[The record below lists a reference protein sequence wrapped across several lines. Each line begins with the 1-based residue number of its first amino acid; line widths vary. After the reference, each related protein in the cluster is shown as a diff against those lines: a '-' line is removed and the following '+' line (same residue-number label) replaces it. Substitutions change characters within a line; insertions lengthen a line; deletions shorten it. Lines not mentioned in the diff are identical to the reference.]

1 MKQDENKLRLWQDR
15 LQAAENAIEGERA
28 RMKKREKLY
37 EGDHTIYGAGGRAQ
51 AGADGVSEATH
62 VRNVCFEMV
71 ETQVDSTIPSP
82 KVTAVRPED
91 EGLADI
97 VENLL
102 RDVMDR
108 LPMERINDEGERIS
122 PVQGGHGLL
131 VDWLDSVSGRDWLGD
146 LRVQLIHPRCIVPQ
160 AGVYQVADMDWV
172 FLKTPQTR
180 RQIRVNYGVELE
192 GENESDPEARR
203 LGDGPDTTEEIVT
216 MVTAYYRNKSG
227 GIGRMRWV
235 NDTVLEDLDDCQVRR
250 IHRCK
255 ACGAVGDG
263 RRCSYCGGTR
273 FETDTEEDEVL
284 TEDITLRDGTV
295 IPAMSMV
302 RDELGQPVL
311 EELTEGR
318 DVLPQLR
325 ASGGPAVRHTRLVQ
339 APTRIPYYKPDVY
352 PLVVRKNVSLPGRF
366 FGGSDIDAIA
376 DQQNTLNK
384 LSTKINAKVLGGGSF
399 TTVPEGG
406 GVFIDDR
413 DNRIL
418 RVKSAAQM
426 EMIQTYNTQVDVSAD
441 LALRAQIYE
450 EARQTIGVTDSMQG
464 RKDPTATSAVA
475 KEFSAQQA
483 AGRLESKRI
492 MKQAMYQDLFEAIFK
507 FFLAYCDEPR
517 SIRRTNEHGDVS
529 YQVFDR
535 HDFLYQDEAGEWRY
549 NTDFLFSCDSAAPL
563 ATDRQSLWKEA
574 RMNLQ
579 QGAMG
584 PVNEVTT
591 LIRFWTQMEKLHY
604 PMAGDMKKS
613 LEEQLAASQAA
624 QASQE
629 AQAASAAEGGAVPA
643 ELGISGGAQELVPDG
658 GEVMA

>member
-91 EGLADI
+91 EELADI

-227 GIGRMRWV
+227 GIGRLRWV

-263 RRCSYCGGTR
+263 RKCSYCGSTK

-399 TTVPEGG
+399 TTVPENG

-426 EMIQTYNTQVDVSAD
+426 EMIRTYNTQVDVSAD

-483 AGRLESKRI
+483 AGRLESKRV

-624 QASQE
+624 QTSRAPK
-629 AQAASAAEGGAVPA
+629 AASAAEGGTVSD
-643 ELGISGGAQELVPDG
+643 ISGGVQAVVPDG

>member
-1 MKQDENKLRLWQDR
+1 MKQDENKLRLWQER

-91 EGLADI
+91 EELADI

-131 VDWLDSVSGRDWLGD
+131 VAGLDSGSGRDWLGD

-227 GIGRMRWV
+227 GIGRLRWV

-255 ACGAVGDG
+255 ACGGVGDG
-263 RRCSYCGGTR
+263 RRCSYCGSTR

-352 PLVVRKNVSLPGRF
+352 PLVVRKNVSLPGQF

-399 TTVPEGG
+399 TTVPENG

-483 AGRLESKRI
+483 AGRLESKRV

-584 PVNEVTT
+584 PVSEVTT

-629 AQAASAAEGGAVPA
+629 AQTVPDAEGGV
-643 ELGISGGAQELVPDG
+643 QEVMPDG

>member
-91 EGLADI
+91 EELADI

-203 LGDGPDTTEEIVT
+203 LGDGPDITEEIVT

-227 GIGRMRWV
+227 GIGRLRWV

-263 RRCSYCGGTR
+263 RKCSYCGSTR

-325 ASGGPAVRHTRLVQ
+325 ASGGPAVRHARLVQ

-399 TTVPEGG
+399 TTVPENG

-483 AGRLESKRI
+483 AGRLESKRV

-624 QASQE
+624 QTSRAPK
-629 AQAASAAEGGAVPA
+629 AASTAEGGTVSD
-643 ELGISGGAQELVPDG
+643 ISGGVQAVVPDG

>member
-1 MKQDENKLRLWQDR
+1 M
-15 LQAAENAIEGERA
+15 
-28 RMKKREKLY
+28 
-37 EGDHTIYGAGGRAQ
+37 
-51 AGADGVSEATH
+51 
-62 VRNVCFEMV
+62 
-71 ETQVDSTIPSP
+71 
-82 KVTAVRPED
+82 RPED
-91 EGLADI
+91 EELADI

-160 AGVYQVADMDWV
+160 AGVYQVADMDWL

-203 LGDGPDTTEEIVT
+203 LGDGPDTTEEVVT

-227 GIGRMRWV
+227 GIGRLRWV

-255 ACGAVGDG
+255 ACGGVGDG
-263 RRCSYCGGTR
+263 RRCSYCGSTR

-311 EELTEGR
+311 EELTEGG

-325 ASGGPAVRHTRLVQ
+325 ASGGPAVRHARLVQ

-384 LSTKINAKVLGGGSF
+384 LSTKINAKVLDGGSF
-399 TTVPEGG
+399 TTVPENG

-584 PVNEVTT
+584 PVSEVTT

-629 AQAASAAEGGAVPA
+629 AQTVPDAEGGV
-643 ELGISGGAQELVPDG
+643 QEVMPDG

>member
-1 MKQDENKLRLWQDR
+1 MKQDENKLRLWQER

-91 EGLADI
+91 EELADI

-227 GIGRMRWV
+227 GIGRLRWV

-263 RRCSYCGGTR
+263 RKCSYCGSTK

-399 TTVPEGG
+399 TTVPENG

-426 EMIQTYNTQVDVSAD
+426 EMIRTYNTQVDVSAD

-483 AGRLESKRI
+483 AGRLESKRV

-629 AQAASAAEGGAVPA
+629 AQTVPDAAGGV
-643 ELGISGGAQELVPDG
+643 QEVMPDG